1 MFLCNTELLRGTKSK
16 REKARS
22 LITKIVNSLT
32 AASEI
37 GGPMASMYLLKHPD
51 HYTSHKFKICFWR
64 GYVYEVMKAWDDS
77 YKIDEE
83 GKSKVM
89 LNWKKNGEH
98 NKEIVAMSPVLDYI
112 WRPAEYGNVS
122 LYDWIR
128 LSEKHRVP
136 QPRKV
141 KKANKMCRWKWTVI
155 VSLKMTTL

>member
-1 MFLCNTELLRGTKSK
+1 
-16 REKARS
+16 
-22 LITKIVNSLT
+22 
-32 AASEI
+32 
-37 GGPMASMYLLKHPD
+37 
-51 HYTSHKFKICFWR
+51 
-64 GYVYEVMKAWDDS
+64 MKAWDDS

-112 WRPAEYGNVS
+112 WRPAEYENVS

-136 QPRKV
+136 QPKKV
-141 KKANKMCRWKWTVI
+141 TRSK
-155 VSLKMTTL
+155 